1 MMHCVPIMY
10 HFRCSS
16 QLYIVYAPW
25 RRQTGEKKS
34 WIKPQYDIIYLM
46 TCAKRNSDQPAQSCR
61 PIRVFAG
68 RIMDCK
74 GSKDSIGGEPDL
86 SSRRCTWPKVHFLT
100 VSDVL
105 TLSSLNKQTTFWNT
119 FLNFFSRKSA
129 LIFHAN
135 CLLVKADFLGK
146 KVRKKYY

>member
-68 RIMDCK
+68 RIMDSK
-74 GSKDSIGGEPDL
+74 GSKDSIGGEPDP
-86 SSRRCTWPKVHFLT
+86 SSRWCTWPKVHFLT
-100 VSDVL
+100 ASDVF

-119 FLNFFSRKSA
+119 FLNFFFQKICFDISCKLSPCQS
-129 LIFHAN
+129 LFS
-135 CLLVKADFLGK
+135 GK
-146 KVRKKYY
+146 KK